1 MNYAL
6 IIDGVVENVF
16 VCDTNEIARTIY
28 PGNIV
33 VNIDDTGAGIGWSYD
48 GNSFIAPPEPEKTP
62 EEIAAENLATA
73 QSEYERATINITQLN
88 EQIADDDYAGT
99 TEDSVKAELSAWT
112 EYRKELRSYL
122 KDGDGSHILP
132 NSPASTIS

>member
-6 IIDGVVENVF
+6 IIGGVVENVF
-16 VCDTNEIARTIY
+16 VCDTDEIARTIY
-28 PGNIV
+28 PENIV

-62 EEIAAENLATA
+62 EEIAAENLAAA
-73 QSEYERATINITQLN
+73 QSEYELATNHINQLN
-88 EQIADDDYAGT
+88 EQIADADYAGT
-99 TEDSVKAELSAWT
+99 TEDAVKADLAAWT
-112 EYRKELRSYL
+112 EYRKELRAYL

-132 NSPASTIS
+132 ESPINIIS